1 MNVFVPKGFLTIP
14 ETTLRLAD
22 PSQSDREVALKE
34 AREPL
39 HQGLGGGSVEF
50 VIQMPTGE
58 HLVPPPDIWR
68 SSNSLNWIVDGK
80 VFVPDGTY
88 PMTLILLK
96 WMAAHGPFSSLSKI
110 VLSVFEAEW
119 RGRKKSKDLVQL

>member
-80 VFVPDGTY
+80 VFVPDGTVLRV
-88 PMTLILLK
+88 PF
-96 WMAAHGPFSSLSKI
+96 GPI
-110 VLSVFEAEW
+110 RPWAT
-119 RGRKKSKDLVQL
+119 R